1 MHNRNMDGLM
11 TFDVMSFSTV
21 FQSYQDD
28 ARVIMKRLLAVEGR
42 VWLERFLSQA
52 ELEPGAARS
61 VGQGLTH

>member
-1 MHNRNMDGLM
+1 
-11 TFDVMSFSTV
+11 MSFSAV

-52 ELEPGAARS
+52 ELESGAARS